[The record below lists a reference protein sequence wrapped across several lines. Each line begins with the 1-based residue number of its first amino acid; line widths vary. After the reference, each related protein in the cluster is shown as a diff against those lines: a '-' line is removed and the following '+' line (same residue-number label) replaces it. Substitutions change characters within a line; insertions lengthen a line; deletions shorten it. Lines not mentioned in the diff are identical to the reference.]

1 MATADELLGTI
12 ADVTDD
18 FLVVDL
24 DTRIISIPASIKI
37 LGVESDDDVKHLRF
51 KVPRNYGVY
60 DLSTFSI
67 QVNFKNAKGEGDF
80 YLINDLA
87 VSDDSTITFTW
98 IVDRHAFERNGEVE
112 FSLCMKK
119 FDSEGVVEKEL
130 NTAIATLPV
139 LKGLET
145 TKAVVE
151 NNASAFDSV
160 LFRLYAVE
168 AATGNSSNGYYTVV
182 SVNETDEGIE
192 LTIFGSDGTSVATI
206 RHGIDGQDAYTPIRG
221 VDYWT
226 EEDKS
231 YIQNECL
238 ASISPRS
245 TIVTLAASAWSDN
258 LQTVNLDGDISD
270 SIIVI
275 SPSTEKSNR
284 ELYGECGVWCI
295 EKGANYLKFECETVP
310 DTDLQVN
317 VGIFRTIQLSE

>member
-51 KVPRNYGVY
+51 KVPRKYGEY

-80 YLINDLA
+80 YLVNDLA
-87 VSDDSTITFTW
+87 VSDDSIITFTW
-98 IVDRHAFERNGEVE
+98 IVDRHAFERYGEVE

-119 FDSEGVVEKEL
+119 FDGEGVVEKEL

-168 AATGNSSNGYYTVV
+168 AATGNSSNGYYTVI
-182 SVNETDEGIE
+182 SVNETDEGAE
-192 LTIFGSDGTSVATI
+192 VSIFGSDGTSVATI
-206 RHGIDGQDAYTPIRG
+206 RHGKDGQDGYTPIRG

-231 YIQNECL
+231 DIKNECF
-238 ASISPRS
+238 ASMSPRPE
-245 TIVTLAASAWSDN
+245 IVTLAASAWSDN

-284 ELYGECGVWCI
+284 ELYGECGVCCI
-295 EKGANYLKFECETVP
+295 EEGANYLKFECETVP